1 MNMAAY
7 AKAGEVCPVTKQEK
21 LLELQKYNF
30 AAYDLLLFLDTHP
43 EDKTGF
49 AMFRDM
55 VEKMKRLKAEYEE
68 QYGPLEPYSAAKF
81 DTFKWLESP
90 WPWEKEGNA

>member
-55 VEKMKRLKAEYEE
+55 VEKMKRLKA
-68 QYGPLEPYSAAKF
+68 
-81 DTFKWLESP
+81 
-90 WPWEKEGNA
+90 

>member
-1 MNMAAY
+1 MRRR
-7 AKAGEVCPVTKQEK
+7 KSDRFPPVF
-21 LLELQKYNF
+21 L
-30 AAYDLLLFLDTHP
+30 LDTQ
-43 EDKTGF
+43 
-49 AMFRDM
+49 DM

-68 QYGPLEPYSAAKF
+68 KYGPLEPYSAAKF